1 MAMNHDRMNAFFLC
15 LGVLKMK
22 FVKTF
27 CLAALLSLSCAVPVL
42 ADCTYPKKPSDPPNG
57 AKTTQEEMV
66 AAMKITKQYDVDVKS
81 YLNCL
86 DTETDSLVNALGAD
100 AKPEAVQQVKNKQN
114 LKHNAA
120 IDDLQKYA
128 DTFNLQLRAFKAK

>member
-1 MAMNHDRMNAFFLC
+1 
-15 LGVLKMK
+15 MK

-27 CLAALLSLSCAVPVL
+27 CLAAALSLSCAIPAM

-57 AKTTQEEMV
+57 AKATQEEMV
-66 AAMKITKQYDVDVKS
+66 AAMKATKQYDADVKA
-81 YLNCL
+81 YLACL
-86 DTETDSLVNALGAD
+86 DTETDSLISALGSD
-100 AKPEAVQQVKNKQN
+100 AKPEQIQQVKSKQN

-128 DTFNLQLRAFKAK
+128 DGFNTQLRAYKAKGTG